1 MRVRPH
7 WSARAFRVA
16 VATAALAMIVL
27 ASLAVYAPQALVL
40 ARDGFP
46 SATWTGEGRF
56 ARVQGVQQEDAPIA
70 PDIPQAAHKRF
81 TDSGGRALLVDRG
94 GRVAFETYGAGIS
107 SRDRLNSFSLIKS
120 LVGALALKAVADGRI
135 AHLGTPLRH
144 ILGPDVPDVTLDDAL
159 RMQTGLKV
167 NGEPA
172 KPVEDAG
179 FSPFSPLAELHVYGL
194 ASILPDLRI
203 DPGKRG
209 QFSYQ
214 SVNTALIG
222 AALEEVYQRPLPE
235 LLSEFIWKP
244 AGAADAYWLLHAK
257 VDTATAYCCLFAR
270 PSDWLRVGRFL
281 MNNGTPDAP
290 FLPEELWRA
299 FLLPDF
305 APEKRRA
312 GAYGW
317 HLRHD
322 VLDRSGASVRGP
334 FAYFLGHNGQV
345 VYLLPESDTVVVRF
359 GREMQLLH
367 STLYELLDTD

>member
-1 MRVRPH
+1 M
-7 WSARAFRVA
+7 AILF
-16 VATAALAMIVL
+16 

-40 ARDGFP
+40 AREGFP

-56 ARVQGVQQEDAPIA
+56 ARVEGVQQDNVPAA
-70 PDIPQAAHKRF
+70 PDIPQTAHTRF
-81 TDSGGRALLVDRG
+81 SEGGGHALLVDRG
-94 GRVAFETYGAGIS
+94 GRLAFETYGAGM
-107 SRDRLNSFSLIKS
+107 SRDDRLNSFSLVKS
-120 LVGALALKAVADGRI
+120 LVGALAVKAVADGRI
-135 AHLGTPLRH
+135 THIDVPLRQ

-159 RMQTGLKV
+159 RMQTGLIV
-167 NGEPA
+167 YGEPA

-179 FSPFSPLAELHVYGL
+179 FSPFSPLAKLHVYGL

-203 DPGKRG
+203 DPFKRG

-214 SVNTALIG
+214 SLNTALIG
-222 AALEEVYQRPLPE
+222 AALEKVYQRPLPE

-244 AGAADAYWLLHAK
+244 AGAADADWLLHAK

-270 PSDWLRVGRFL
+270 PRDWLRVGRFL
-281 MNNGTPDAP
+281 LDNGTANAP

-299 FLLPDF
+299 FVLPDF

-322 VLDRSGASVRGP
+322 VLDRNGASIRGP
-334 FAYFLGHNGQV
+334 FAYFLGHKGQV
-345 VYLLPESDTVVVRF
+345 VYLLPESDAVVVRF

-367 STLYELLDTD
+367 STLYEVLGTD